1 MLRRAFLSRLLV
13 FTAIVFAATSGF
25 SNTSFATSDSSAA
38 RPSGVPAELL
48 IRKAQE
54 RSRPHRHRLSD
65 RGQKAAGMGPVV
77 WAKSSFDE
85 ATWSRVPSIS
95 GADLQASFEMV
106 REEKFF
112 TDEVSRK
119 RRATWL
125 YPDDG
130 CFVRATVADGLIA
143 KLLEQPATPAPPVS
157 PTPAIP
163 TAKIF
168 AFGNLRVQTANSP
181 SGEVE
186 WWYHVAAIA
195 KVTTST
201 STGPIDEYYVYDPAI
216 SPKAP
221 MPVKEWLKTMVG
233 PSLGNIEIAI
243 CAGGAYDPYS
253 HCEANDPSA
262 RQYSLERAH
271 REAHQFLPEEWD
283 RLEVLGR
290 DPNLELGSNP
300 PW

>member
-1 MLRRAFLSRLLV
+1 MLRRSFLSRLLV

-25 SNTSFATSDSSAA
+25 AKTSFATSDSSAA

-48 IRKAQE
+48 IRNAQE
-54 RSRPHRHRLSD
+54 RSRPKRYRLSD
-65 RGQKAAGMGPVV
+65 RSQKARGMGPVV

-85 ATWSRVPSIS
+85 ATWNRVPSIS
-95 GADLQASFEMV
+95 EADLQASFEMV

-130 CFVRATVADGLIA
+130 CFVRATVADDLIA
-143 KLLEQPATPAPPVS
+143 KLLEPPVAPAPTTV
-157 PTPAIP
+157 IP

-168 AFGNLRVQTANSP
+168 AFGNLRVKTANSP

-195 KVTTST
+195 KVRTST
-201 STGPIDEYYVYDPAI
+201 STGPTDEYYVYDPAI

-221 MPVKEWLKTMVG
+221 MPVKEWLKTMG
-233 PSLGNIEIAI
+233 GANIGNVEIAI

-253 HCEANDPSA
+253 QCEANDPSA
-262 RQYSLERAH
+262 RQFSLERAH

>member
-1 MLRRAFLSRLLV
+1 MLRRSFLSTLLV
-13 FTAIVFAATSGF
+13 FATASGF
-25 SNTSFATSDSSAA
+25 SNTSFAASAPATSDSSAA

-54 RSRPHRHRLSD
+54 RSRPQRHRLSD
-65 RGQKAAGMGPVV
+65 RSQKAAGIGPVV
-77 WAKSSFDE
+77 WAKSTFDE
-85 ATWSRVPSIS
+85 ATWSRVPAIS
-95 GADLQASFEMV
+95 EADLQASFEMV

-143 KLLEQPATPAPPVS
+143 KLLQPPPAPTTAV
-157 PTPAIP
+157 P

-195 KVTTST
+195 KVKTS
-201 STGPIDEYYVYDPAI
+201 GAADEYYVYDPAI

-221 MPVKEWLKTMVG
+221 MPVKEWLTTMVG
-233 PSLGNIEIAI
+233 PNLKNIEIAI

-253 HCEANDPSA
+253 HCEANDPST

>member
-1 MLRRAFLSRLLV
+1 MLRRSFLSTLLV
-13 FTAIVFAATSGF
+13 FAAASGF
-25 SNTSFATSDSSAA
+25 SNTSFATAATAESDSSAA

-54 RSRPHRHRLSD
+54 RSRPQRQRLSS
-65 RGQKAAGMGPVV
+65 GQKVAGIGPVV

-85 ATWSRVPSIS
+85 ATWSRVPAIS
-95 GADLQASFEMV
+95 EVDLQASFEIV

-143 KLLEQPATPAPPVS
+143 KLLQPPAAPMP
-157 PTPAIP
+157 PTPTTAVP

-195 KVTTST
+195 KVRTTTST
-201 STGPIDEYYVYDPAI
+201 GATDEYYVYDPAI

-221 MPVKEWLKTMVG
+221 MPVKAWLTTMVG
-233 PSLGNIEIAI
+233 PNLGNIEIAI

-253 HCEANDPSA
+253 HCESNDPSA

>member
-1 MLRRAFLSRLLV
+1 MPSRPSFPTSKVFSKVFSKVIFVLISTALLKP
-13 FTAIVFAATSGF
+13 ALAEGLKA
-25 SNTSFATSDSSAA
+25 SAA
-38 RPSGVPAELL
+38 RPNGIPAELF
-48 IRKAQE
+48 INKAREQTK
-54 RSRPHRHRLSD
+54 SLLGHLSNQQGK
-65 RGQKAAGMGPVV
+65 RAGIGPVV

-85 ATWSRVPSIS
+85 ATWTRVPAMSA
-95 GADLQASFEMV
+95 ADLQASFEMV

-112 TDEVSRK
+112 TDEATRK

-143 KLLEQPATPAPPVS
+143 SQLQPAL
-157 PTPAIP
+157 P

-168 AFGNLRVQTANSP
+168 AFGNLQVQTVNSP
-181 SGEVE
+181 TGAVE

-195 KVTTST
+195 KVTVATS
-201 STGPIDEYYVYDPAI
+201 SGPQDEFFVYDPAI

-221 MPVKEWLKTMVG
+221 IPVKTWLSTMG
-233 PSLGNIEIAI
+233 DPNIEIAI

-253 HCEANDPSA
+253 HCEVNDPTA
-262 RQYSLERAH
+262 RQYALERAY
-271 REAHQFLPEEWD
+271 REASQFLPAEWD
-283 RLEVLGR
+283 RLKVLAR
-290 DPNLELGSNP
+290 DPHLELGSNP